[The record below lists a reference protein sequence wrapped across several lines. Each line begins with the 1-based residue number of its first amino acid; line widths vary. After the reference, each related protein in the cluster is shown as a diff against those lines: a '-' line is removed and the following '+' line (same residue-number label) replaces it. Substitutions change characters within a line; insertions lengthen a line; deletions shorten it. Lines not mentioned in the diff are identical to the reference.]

1 MKKNNITNKFR
12 DDRAVSPVIGEILMV
27 AIVVILAAIMAT
39 YVFEMAPMGVA
50 PQASI
55 RGTAI
60 TDPNGNTACNVI
72 KLEHQGGEEISLTS
86 ASIRVIVNGTT
97 VQDLPASGKL
107 IAGESCYIW
116 LNATGYHLRENKA
129 YVTPD
134 ASLPETGKTATVK
147 IVDVASEQLIAD
159 IQVRG

>member
-27 AIVVILAAIMAT
+27 AVVVILAAIMAT

-55 RGTAI
+55 RGSVEQFS
-60 TDPNGNTACNVI
+60 GYNVI
-72 KLEHQGGEEISLTS
+72 KLEHQGGEEIPLTS

-97 VQDLPASGKL
+97 VQNLPTSGKL
-107 IAGESCYIW
+107 TAGESCYIW
-116 LNATGYHLRENKA
+116 MDATGYYHLHENKP
-129 YVTPD
+129 YVTPY

-147 IVDVASEQLIAD
+147 IIDVASEQLIAD
-159 IQVRG
+159 ISIKG

>member
-60 TDPNGNTACNVI
+60 TDPSGNTTHNVI
-72 KLEHQGGEEISLTS
+72 KLEHQGGEEISLIS
-86 ASIRVIVNGTT
+86 ASIKVIVNGTA
-97 VQDLPASGKL
+97 VQNLPASGKL
-107 IAGESCYIW
+107 TAGESCYIW
-116 LNATGYHLRENKA
+116 LSNGEYHLREYKEN
-129 YVTPD
+129 VGPD

-147 IVDVASEQLIAD
+147 IIDVTSEQLIAD
-159 IQVRG
+159 ISIKG